1 MSLKQAVLKSA
12 KLAIDAKTAFMLSL
26 PNRLDRV
33 IDRGYEFLFSYYD
46 TSVNQTSTFPP
57 KPRPKEPLL
66 PPYDDHLEVCH
77 MKDGASHY
85 IIINKFMAKFGHL
98 VMSTDY
104 ENAQQGEP
112 LDKSDFITLSR
123 VMNGF
128 DGKGLGLYNSGTESG
143 CTQLH
148 KHMQYV
154 PTDENPIL
162 QNMISHE
169 KMPFKYYI
177 EKMNNLSSDEI
188 AECYKKLMADANYKG
203 SYNFMIFNNHGFLVP
218 RTHAR
223 HPSGKVINALGV
235 AGHWTIFERM
245 ANTIIKQHPM
255 TVLEELCVKV

>member
-1 MSLKQAVLKSA
+1 MLKKAVFDHAKQAL
-12 KLAIDAKTAFMLSL
+12 DAKTTFMLSL
-26 PNRLDRV
+26 PNKIDRV
-33 IDRGYEFLFSYYD
+33 KDRGFEFIFTYYD

-66 PPYDDHLEVCH
+66 PPYDDHLEICH
-77 MKDGASHY
+77 MTDNNSSHY
-85 IIINKFMAKFGHL
+85 VFVNKFMSTFGHI
-98 VMSTDY
+98 VMSTDHKGPK
-104 ENAQQGEP
+104 QGEP
-112 LDKSDFITLSR
+112 LSLSDIATLSK

-128 DGKGLGLYNSGTESG
+128 EGKGLGLYNAGTESG

-154 PTDENPIL
+154 PTDDNPIL
-162 QNMISHE
+162 ESMLAKE
-169 KMPFKYYI
+169 KLPFKYYVDKI
-177 EKMNNLSSDEI
+177 NELTTEEI
-188 AECYKKLMADANYKG
+188 MENYRKLLADANYKG
-203 SYNFMIFNNHGFLVP
+203 SYNYMIFKNHGFLIP

-255 TVLEELCVKV
+255 TVLEELCVKI